1 VKHLATFGESFTNNG
16 LAISPDG
23 GSVFV
28 TLIGSSSLS
37 IERISTRTGR
47 RTFVAFGAQPTVS
60 PNGRLLAYAAGREDQ
75 ELSVRQ
81 LSSGK
86 TTTFDLR
93 PLIGDKASL
102 LDGQIAWLSNGY
114 EIALAPKD
122 DPITTG
128 VASLHR
134 SQTRKTACS
143 KARIDQ
149 LCLIVVDLRTSKS
162 PPKVMLLSVP
172 EQGQIYSCLSVPN
185 AVELVIWT
193 GYRTLVEAVRIS
205 GTGLHAVTLA
215 ELAPDVVMA
224 ASPSGG
230 EILYLIG
237 HTPPGLWL
245 AELSGGRLLNAH
257 LLVRSSQFGAIA
269 W

>member
-1 VKHLATFGESFTNNG
+1 MKHLATFGESFTNNG

-114 EIALAPKD
+114 EIALTPKD

-143 KARIDQ
+143 KARE
-149 LCLIVVDLRTSKS
+149 LTS
-162 PPKVMLLSVP
+162 SV
-172 EQGQIYSCLSVPN
+172 
-185 AVELVIWT
+185 
-193 GYRTLVEAVRIS
+193 
-205 GTGLHAVTLA
+205 
-215 ELAPDVVMA
+215 
-224 ASPSGG
+224 
-230 EILYLIG
+230 
-237 HTPPGLWL
+237 
-245 AELSGGRLLNAH
+245 
-257 LLVRSSQFGAIA
+257 
-269 W
+269 